1 MCTICGH
8 YSDDPVDAQ
17 SLHDMLARMK
27 HRGPDA
33 HGIYLDGR
41 IERSDDLEVLRARAG
56 SSRLALGHSR
66 LAIIDRDSLAQ
77 PFVSCDGELALIHNG
92 EIYNYQKLRTLLGRR
107 HRLAS
112 ESDSEVLVHLIED
125 TYDGD
130 LLAAVRR
137 IIGLL
142 DGTYALAV
150 TDGRSI
156 VVARDRIGKKPIYY
170 LVSEGAVRFASE
182 KKALWNGRDEP
193 SRLPPGHLLRLDRS
207 GLRVVEGLPLQLPQ
221 IDLTEMD
228 AAVEE
233 YKRALREAVRKRLTG
248 LHESR
253 LGVIFSGGVDSVLIA
268 KLLQDEGQTI
278 ACYCVGTE
286 ESGDVRCA
294 RSVAAAMGLDLKVH
308 LLREREMPAMLPR
321 IMESVEESGLLQVE
335 VATPMYLAAEMAAQ
349 DGVRVLFSGQGA
361 DELFGGYA
369 WYPPLLEEG
378 LLRLHEKLWE
388 DLTRLYEDTLEREDK
403 LTMAHSIELRVPYLD
418 LTLIRTAM
426 RISPAL
432 KIEGRDDPLR
442 KRVHRQVAYELGVPL
457 DIAFRVKDPAQT
469 GSGIHALI
477 EKAVRGRADK
487 KVDEDLAARNLCL
500 DKGSLYR
507 YPSGK
512 GPYGHPAVRA
522 YLEGV
527 ALDIRRRYAQEVLHP

>member
-8 YSDDPVDAQ
+8 YSEQPADAQ
-17 SLHDMLARMK
+17 PLYDMLLRMR

-33 HGIYLDGR
+33 HGLYLDGR
-41 IERSDDLEVLRARAG
+41 VERSDGLDALRARLGA
-56 SSRLALGHSR
+56 SRIALGHSR
-66 LAIIDRDSLAQ
+66 LAIIDRGGVTQ
-77 PFVSCDGELALIHNG
+77 PFLSCDGELALIHNG

-142 DGTYALAV
+142 DGTYAIAV
-150 TDGRSI
+150 TDGRSV
-156 VVARDRIGKKPIYY
+156 VVARDRIGKKPVYY
-170 LVSEGAVRFASE
+170 LCSEGIVRFASE

-207 GLRVVEGLPLQLPQ
+207 GLRIVEGLPLQLPQ

-228 AAVEE
+228 EAVDE
-233 YKRALREAVRKRLTG
+233 YKRDLRAAVRKRLTG
-248 LHESR
+248 LHEAR

-268 KLLQDEGQTI
+268 KLLQDEGRTLT
-278 ACYCVGTE
+278 CYCVGTE
-286 ESGDVRCA
+286 DSGDVRCA
-294 RSVAAAMGLDLKVH
+294 RSVAAALGLDLKVRI
-308 LLREREMPAMLPR
+308 LRERDVLDLLPR
-321 IMESVEESGLLQVE
+321 VMESVEESGLLQVE
-335 VATPMYLAAEMAAQ
+335 VAIPMYLAAEMAAR
-349 DGVRVLFSGQGA
+349 DGVQVMFSGQGA

-432 KIEGRDDPLR
+432 KIEDRDDPLR
-442 KRVHRQVAYELGVPL
+442 KRVHRQAAYELGVPL
-457 DIAFRVKDPAQT
+457 DIAFRVKDPAQS

-477 EKAVRGRADK
+477 ERAVLGRAVE
-487 KVDEDLAARNLCL
+487 VDEELAARNLCL

-507 YPSGK
+507 YPSGH

-522 YLEGV
+522 YLEGL
-527 ALDIRRRYAQEVLHP
+527 ALDIKRRYAQEVLRP

>member
-8 YSDDPVDAQ
+8 YSEQPLDAQ
-17 SLHDMLARMK
+17 PLYDMLVRMR

-33 HGIYLDGR
+33 HGLYLDGR
-41 IERSDDLEVLRARAG
+41 VERSHSLDALRARLG
-56 SSRLALGHSR
+56 SSRIALGHSR
-66 LAIIDRDSLAQ
+66 LAIIDRHGVAQ
-77 PFVSCDGELALIHNG
+77 PFLSCDGELALIHNG
-92 EIYNYQKLRTLLGRR
+92 EIYNYQKLRTLLGHR
-107 HRLAS
+107 HRLTGQ
-112 ESDSEVLVHLIED
+112 SDSEVLIHLIED

-137 IIGLL
+137 IVGLL
-142 DGTYALAV
+142 DGTYAIAV
-150 TDGRSI
+150 TDGRSV

-170 LVSEGAVRFASE
+170 LASEGAVRFASE

-193 SRLPPGHLLRLDRS
+193 SRLPPGHLLRLDR
-207 GLRVVEGLPLQLPQ
+207 GRLRVVEGPPLQLPQ
-221 IDLTEMD
+221 IDLTEMNQ
-228 AAVEE
+228 AVEE
-233 YKRALREAVRKRLTG
+233 YKRDLRAAVRKRLTG
-248 LHESR
+248 LQEAR

-268 KLLQDEGQTI
+268 KLLKDEGQTL

-286 ESGDVRCA
+286 DSGDVRCA
-294 RSVAAAMGLDLKVH
+294 RSVAAALGLDLTVH
-308 LLREREMPAMLPR
+308 LLREREVLDLLPR
-321 IMESVEESGLLQVE
+321 VMESVEESGLLQVE
-335 VATPMYLAAEMAAQ
+335 VAIPMYLAAEAAAR
-349 DGVRVLFSGQGA
+349 DGVRVMFSGQGA

-378 LLRLHEKLWE
+378 LLHLHEKLWE

-432 KIEGRDDPLR
+432 KVEGRDDPLR

-457 DIAFRVKDPAQT
+457 DIAFRVKDPAQS

-477 EKAVRGRADK
+477 ERAVLGRHAA
-487 KVDEDLAARNLCL
+487 VDEELAARNLCL

-507 YPSGK
+507 YPSGR

-522 YLEGV
+522 YLEGL
-527 ALDIRRRYAQEVLHP
+527 AQDIRRRYAHAVPHP